1 MRDLVSG
8 FYGELPG
15 NAVGAWNKLDSHY
28 QQRAGQ
34 ADYLTFWASIESVS
48 LIALTPR
55 DANSVTARIRYV
67 LRDGRIDTEDRW
79 LSVVPTNGQ
88 LLIYDSERI
97 GST

>member
-15 NAVGAWNKLDSHY
+15 NAPGAWSELDSHY

-34 ADYLTFWASIESVS
+34 TDFLNFWASIESVS
-48 LIALTPR
+48 LIAITPR
-55 DANSVTARIRYV
+55 DANSVTARIRYF

-79 LSVVPTNGQ
+79 LSVVSTNGQ

-97 GST
+97 GPA